1 MRLWYILIVAAP
13 ERSQIGMFPRFSKTL
28 LRGSLVMLSRGQVN
42 SKCFR
47 KGSEDLGQDDTH
59 DLFADDSPRENDSNT

>member
-1 MRLWYILIVAAP
+1 
-13 ERSQIGMFPRFSKTL
+13 MFPRFSKTL